1 LKPSDD
7 SFSRDEI
14 AIMVA
19 KLTLNTVIY
28 LEVRV
33 PWKDEPT
40 RIGLTQ

>member
-19 KLTLNTVIY
+19 KLTAALWVSNVTKKVF
-28 LEVRV
+28 
-33 PWKDEPT
+33 
-40 RIGLTQ
+40 